1 MNKIEV
7 NGLTFS
13 YEKRASSGRIN
24 VLSDLSFTAAEG
36 ERIGLI
42 GANGA
47 GKSTLLKLM
56 VGLLTDYEGD
66 MRIGGSVWRK
76 ILWRISEEGW
86 DMYFRTRK
94 ASFLCLRYT
103 RMWLLRRAITGSLRR
118 KQERGR

>member
-56 VGLLTDYEGD
+56 VGLLTDYE
-66 MRIGGSVWRK
+66 
-76 ILWRISEEGW
+76 
-86 DMYFRTRK
+86 
-94 ASFLCLRYT
+94 
-103 RMWLLRRAITGSLRR
+103 
-118 KQERGR
+118 